1 MKKVGTS
8 FMYDVEEAPG
18 GEQYNT
24 VGQVE
29 CIYCCP
35 PVACHSFFS

>member
-1 MKKVGTS
+1 MKKVGIS

-24 VGQVE
+24 AGQVE
-29 CIYCCP
+29 CIYC
-35 PVACHSFFS
+35 